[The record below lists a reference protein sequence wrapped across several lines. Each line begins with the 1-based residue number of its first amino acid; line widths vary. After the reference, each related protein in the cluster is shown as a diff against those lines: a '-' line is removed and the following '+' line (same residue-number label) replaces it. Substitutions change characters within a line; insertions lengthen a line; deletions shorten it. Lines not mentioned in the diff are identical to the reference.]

1 MSRLRFGVLGCGDF
15 LRWNEATIA
24 ASTEAVVS
32 AVFDPDADR
41 ATTWAGK
48 LGARRAASAAELI
61 ASPDVDAIALFVPP
75 WARRDLMLAACAAGK
90 HVLTTKPLA
99 PDVAACTQ
107 MADAVKAAGI
117 RCGVIYNRTGS
128 ALIETLREVFDGGE
142 IGRLAL
148 YKHDWIH
155 AYPRWNPWA
164 TDPVKNGGPFQ
175 DAMIHNLNAARYLM
189 GRPLTAATFFADSHS
204 QQLPCAD
211 TETLKADF
219 AGGGSAHLFI
229 TWAADLATYGTAGN
243 DREHHDIFWL
253 VTDQAWRVTVD
264 GADLVAS
271 RRGETRRFPLRKP
284 ATTIYDGFARAV
296 AGGPWPRDLPDLAE
310 AARDIAIIRG
320 GMAAPNKLLSYA
332 QAASA

>member
-1 MSRLRFGVLGCGDF
+1 MNRLRFGVLGCGDF
-15 LRWNEATIA
+15 LRWNEPIIA
-24 ASTEAVVS
+24 ASSDAVVT
-32 AVFDPDADR
+32 AVFDPDVAR
-41 ATTWAGK
+41 ARAWAGK
-48 LGARRAASAAELI
+48 LDARVAESAAALI
-61 ASPDVDAIALFVPP
+61 ASQDVDAIALFVPP
-75 WARRDLMLAACAAGK
+75 WARRDLLLAACAAGK
-90 HVLTTKPLA
+90 HILTTKPLA
-99 PDVAACTQ
+99 PDVADCAI
-107 MADAVKAAGI
+107 MADAVQRAGV

-128 ALIETLREVFDGGE
+128 ALIETLRSVFDSGA

-189 GRPLTAATFFADSHS
+189 GRELTAATFFADRHS
-204 QQLPCAD
+204 QEIPCAD

-264 GADLVAS
+264 GSDLVAS
-271 RRGETRRFPLRKP
+271 RRGETRRFPLVKP
-284 ATTIYDGFARAV
+284 ATTVYDGFARAV
-296 AGGPWPRDLPDLAE
+296 ASGAWPSDLPDLAE

-320 GMAAPNKLLSYA
+320 GMAAPNTLVTYA
-332 QAASA
+332 KAASA